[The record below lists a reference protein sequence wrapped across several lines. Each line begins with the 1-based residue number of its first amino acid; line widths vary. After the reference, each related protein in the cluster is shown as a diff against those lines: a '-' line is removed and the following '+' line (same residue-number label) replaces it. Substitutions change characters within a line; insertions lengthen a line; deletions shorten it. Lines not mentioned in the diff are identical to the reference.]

1 MPNDTTAKPGEG
13 TTGAPDAATAGGT
26 EQGKPAEKPPTTT
39 PDTGEAGAKLQNQ
52 KPSEGDK
59 GKPGSFLDGAAKG
72 TETKPDAGKP
82 AADFALKVPEGAKVE
97 KTIVDGFTAFA
108 KEKGITA
115 EHAQAALDFY
125 VKQTAETE
133 KALVTAWEQRQ
144 AENRKA
150 LEAHPTLGGANLQKS
165 QQTARLGIT
174 ELDRR
179 SDGLGTKVANLLTES
194 GLGDHPVTAELFVL
208 LGSMASEDRS
218 GPRSTTSG
226 GADSAEARARSRYAN
241 TFATIEKES
250 QGNR

>member
-26 EQGKPAEKPPTTT
+26 EQGKPAEKAPTTT
-39 PDTGEAGAKLQNQ
+39 PDTGTAGAKPQDQ

-165 QQTARLGIT
+165 QNTARIGIS

-179 SDGLGTKVANLLTES
+179 SDGLGTKTANLLMEA
-194 GLGDHPVTAELFVL
+194 GLGDHPVFAELFVL

-218 GPRSTTSG
+218 GAGAKAGG
-226 GADSAEARARSRYAN
+226 GAVTEEQRARSAYPN
-241 TFATIEKES
+241 TFAVIDKES
-250 QGNR
+250 QANR